1 MLFPVLFD
9 CLHEPHKKKW
19 RTHVHML
26 FGEEHCLKRIKL
38 LSPTLVIQKGAL
50 VRNEPAHTSRE
61 VLEGGRVRR
70 GSFTASQPY
79 IPSPISLE
87 PLLYTCRNTLALANG
102 LFWSP
107 LTTDLHQL
115 LLSGVHKETLT
126 IGVVSSTTSILSR
139 LFTKLW
145 HILFDLVNN
154 DKIALSFPHA
164 DLDSWRGPV
173 IVHGGQL

>member
-1 MLFPVLFD
+1 MLFQVLFY
-9 CLHEPHKKKW
+9 LHEPHKKKW

-26 FGEEHCLKRIKL
+26 FSEESCLKRIKL

-61 VLEGGRVRR
+61 VLEGRRVRR

-79 IPSPISLE
+79 IPSHWNRYSILV
-87 PLLYTCRNTLALANG
+87 LANT

-115 LLSGVHKETLT
+115 LLSGVHKEKLT
-126 IGVVSSTTSILSR
+126 IGVSLTTRILST

-145 HILFDLVNN
+145 HIFSTFQ
-154 DKIALSFPHA
+154 K
-164 DLDSWRGPV
+164 R
-173 IVHGGQL
+173 